1 MPGLRA
7 KLNDFLKI
15 TDYTMHYEF
24 SNGFLLDFTFQKTNF
39 PHMIG
44 LHKLKDINIIQK
56 YAGKS
61 GFANQIISK
70 IKKGTLT
77 ETTSKTSKYF
87 PIIQKRYEEFTLDN
101 LFSLSYT
108 DIIIDFDVTKLAKSK
123 IIQNKIH
130 SL

>member
-1 MPGLRA
+1 
-7 KLNDFLKI
+7 
-15 TDYTMHYEF
+15 
-24 SNGFLLDFTFQKTNF
+24 
-39 PHMIG
+39 MIG
-44 LHKLKDINIIQK
+44 LHKLKAINIIQK

-61 GFANQIISK
+61 GFVNQIITK
-70 IKKGTLT
+70 IQKGTLT

-108 DIIIDFDVTKLAKSK
+108 DVIIDFDVTKLAKSK

>member
-56 YAGKS
+56 YAPKIKIEIFGGITNYK
-61 GFANQIISK
+61 FANQI
-70 IKKGTLT
+70 LT
-77 ETTSKTSKYF
+77 GGAD
-87 PIIQKRYEEFTLDN
+87 IIGSDQGYEIVKRYKDLRENTQVTPKPITL
-101 LFSLSYT
+101 
-108 DIIIDFDVTKLAKSK
+108 
-123 IIQNKIH
+123 
-130 SL
+130 